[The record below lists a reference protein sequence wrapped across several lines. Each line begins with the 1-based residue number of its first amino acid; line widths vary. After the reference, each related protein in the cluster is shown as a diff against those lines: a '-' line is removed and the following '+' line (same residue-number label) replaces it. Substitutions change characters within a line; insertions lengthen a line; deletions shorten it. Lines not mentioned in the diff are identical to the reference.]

1 MTEGIELAKGFMI
14 AGTHSGSGKTTL
26 ALGIMGALAERGEVA
41 AFKVGPDY
49 IDTAYHKFVT
59 KAPSYNLDVFMQGEE
74 KLKDLYLKKSE
85 GRFVSVVEGVMGLFD
100 GMDDT
105 GYASSAHVAKLLSL
119 PVILIADASGMARS
133 ISAMVK
139 GYKEFDEGLNVKGV
153 ILNRVSGEGHF
164 SLLKRCL
171 KQDLKLPALG
181 YLPYDAELSLPER
194 HLGLLPVWEM
204 KNFEEKFEKLFEK
217 VKKHID
223 LEEILSIASSA
234 KIVENP
240 YYDKKSSVSE
250 TALKIGVAM
259 DEAFNFYYA
268 QSLETLRDLGAE
280 LVFFSPLRDSSL
292 PEGISGLIIGGGFP
306 EIFAEKLSSNN
317 DMMKSIME
325 AFEAGMPIY
334 AECGGL
340 MYLTRSIT
348 DMKGRRFPMVAI
360 FDMDSVMTGSLKR
373 FGYAEAV
380 VTDDTVIAPKGTL
393 LKGHEFHY
401 SEVINSKEKTSYLVK
416 KQSGKMY
423 GCGFAKKNCLAT
435 FLHIDF
441 YAYPELARH
450 FIEKCCRFIG
460 GNL

>member
-1 MTEGIELAKGFMI
+1 MAKGFMI

-49 IDTAYHKFVT
+49 IDTAYHRFVT

-100 GMDDT
+100 GLDDT
-105 GYASSAHVAKLLSL
+105 GYASSAYVAKLLSL
-119 PVILIADASGMARS
+119 PVILVVDASGMARS

-171 KQDLKLPALG
+171 KQDLKIPALG
-181 YLPYDAELSLPER
+181 YLPYDGGLSLPER

-204 KNFEEKFEKLFEK
+204 KNLEEKFETLFEK
-217 VKKHID
+217 VKKYVD
-223 LEEILSIASSA
+223 LEELLSIASSA

-240 YYDKKSSVSE
+240 YYDKKSSISE
-250 TALKIGVAM
+250 AVVKIGVAM

-268 QSLETLRDLGAE
+268 QSLETLRELGAE
-280 LVFFSPLRDSSL
+280 LVFFSPLGDSSL

-317 DMMKSIME
+317 DMMKSIRE

-340 MYLTRSIT
+340 MYLGKSIT
-348 DMKGRRFPMVAI
+348 DGSGRRFPMVGV
-360 FDMDSVMTGSLKR
+360 FEMDSVMTDGLKR
-373 FGYAEAV
+373 FGYAEATV
-380 VTDDTVIAPKGTL
+380 MEDTVIAPPGAFIR
-393 LKGHEFHY
+393 GHEFHY
-401 SEVINSKEKTSYLVK
+401 SEVINSKEKTSYIVRK
-416 KQSGKMY
+416 RNGKTY
-423 GCGFAKKNCLAT
+423 NCGFKKKNCLGT
-435 FLHIDF
+435 FLHVDF
-441 YAYPELARH
+441 YAYPELGRY
-450 FIEKCCRFIG
+450 FIEKCRRFKEG
-460 GNL
+460 ELR